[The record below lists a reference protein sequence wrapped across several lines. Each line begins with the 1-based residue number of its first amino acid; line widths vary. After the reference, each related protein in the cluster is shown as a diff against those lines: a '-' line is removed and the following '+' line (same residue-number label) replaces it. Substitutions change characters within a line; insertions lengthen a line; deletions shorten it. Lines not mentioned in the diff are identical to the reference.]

1 MSYWAAARLQPR
13 REQLALKLLTLG
25 GFETYFPLIRERRTV
40 RGRGVITT
48 PPLFPGYAFICI
60 KLQWHAARW
69 CPGVLSLVMDGER
82 PAKVPDRDIAALR
95 THERDGFVVLPKQPK
110 LSSDFHLGDRLRVLS
125 GPFSSLLKNLEIGAL
140 AVFLPRVLGRSGC
153 CEQTPTYAVSSL
165 GMRIRL

>member
-13 REQLALKLLTLG
+13 REQLALKLLTLA

-125 GPFSSLLKNLEIGAL
+125 GPFSGYFGLYAGMSPRDRVLVLLKMLGGEREVA
-140 AVFLPRVLGRSGC
+140 LPRGDVAIA
-153 CEQTPTYAVSSL
+153 P
-165 GMRIRL
+165 